1 MTNIFPFNFCLHS
14 AVTPAP
20 QVTLHQGALKEYW
33 PLNPRQC
40 IIKIHMIHKDII
52 NVAKDAA
59 KLFLFMLAMYAHFL
73 FTCPL
78 LRTDTRYYVQSV
90 EQNGY
95 EIGVRDSWFWIIGHL
110 ENTWCCTSYLSIPS
124 ICFLLNNKNMIAYIL
139 GSFWR
144 LLTVLLRYKSCL
156 TYSNHQ

>member
-1 MTNIFPFNFCLHS
+1 MTNIFPFSFCFHS
-14 AVTPAP
+14 VVTPAP
-20 QVTLHQGALKEYW
+20 QVTPHQGALKEYW

-40 IIKIHMIHKDII
+40 MIKAIANRCCKPFSLYASYVCTVFIHLSI
-52 NVAKDAA
+52 
-59 KLFLFMLAMYAHFL
+59 
-73 FTCPL
+73 
-78 LRTDTRYYVQSV
+78 LRTDVGYYVQSV

-124 ICFLLNNKNMIAYIL
+124 ICFLLNNKNMITYIL

-156 TYSNHQ
+156 TCSSHQ